1 MGRICK
7 ESSVNK
13 ISVMIVDDSVLMR
26 KLIGKI
32 IEDDPEIEIAAKAMN
47 GKFALSKMKTHEPD
61 LIILD
66 LEMPEMDGITFL
78 KEKHKLSNNIPVII
92 LSSIATKGAA
102 VTMEAL
108 SLGASDF
115 ITKPSGS
122 VSLDIADI
130 GDRLKSLIKA
140 YGNDYIRRHRS
151 KKSSSLRSATTSVI
165 EKKDIAVARPATAIR
180 DWEKITPLCKPG
192 KFELL
197 AIGISTGGPN
207 ALRKVFA
214 MIPENFP
221 LPIVVVQHMPAGFT
235 KEFAKGL
242 DRISPLQVKEA
253 EEGDI
258 LKAGRVLIAP
268 GDRHIKVERKSLGGI
283 IHLEDSDLVSG
294 HKPSA
299 DVLFESV
306 AKCYGK
312 NAIAVIMTGMGK
324 DGARQIGEIYRAGG
338 YTLGQNQDSCVV
350 YGMPKVAFEH
360 GYIHEQFSLID
371 LPGKLDNLVTVG
383 D

>member
-1 MGRICK
+1 M
-7 ESSVNK
+7 SK
-13 ISVMIVDDSVLMR
+13 ISVMVVDDSVLMR

-32 IEDDPEIEIAAKAMN
+32 LEEDAEIEVAAKAMN
-47 GKFALSKMKTHEPD
+47 GKFALTKMKTHEPD

-78 KEKHKLSNNIPVII
+78 KEKHKLNNNIPVII

-102 VTMEAL
+102 ITMEAL
-108 SLGASDF
+108 GLGASDF

-122 VSLDIADI
+122 VSLDIAEV
-130 GDRLKSLIKA
+130 GDRLRSLVKA
-140 YGNDYIRRHRS
+140 YGKDYIRRHKGSSPVTPSSVRPMTPTAP
-151 KKSSSLRSATTSVI
+151 KPVITKAPEVAKS
-165 EKKDIAVARPATAIR
+165 
-180 DWEKITPLCKPG
+180 DWEKITPLTKPG

-242 DRISPLQVKEA
+242 DRISALEVKEA
-253 EEGDI
+253 EEGDL
-258 LKAGRVLIAP
+258 LKPGRVLIAP
-268 GDRHIKVERKSLGGI
+268 GDRHIRVEKKSLGGTV
-283 IHLEDSDLVSG
+283 HLEDSPLVSG

-299 DVLFESV
+299 DVLFASV
-306 AKCYGK
+306 AKNYG
-312 NAIAVIMTGMGK
+312 NHALAVIMTGMGK
-324 DGARQIGEIYRAGG
+324 DGAKQLGEIYRAGG
-338 YTLGQNQDSCVV
+338 YTLGQNQESCVV
-350 YGMPKVAFEH
+350 YGMPKVAHEH
-360 GYIHEQFSLID
+360 GYVHEQFSLINLPDRLSD
-371 LPGKLDNLVTVG
+371 LAANGA
-383 D
+383 

>member
-1 MGRICK
+1 MERICK
-7 ESSVNK
+7 GDIVTK

-32 IEDDPEIEIAAKAMN
+32 LEEDPDIEIAAKAMN

-78 KEKHKLSNNIPVII
+78 KEKHKLRNNIPVII

-102 VTMEAL
+102 ITMEAL
-108 SLGASDF
+108 GLGASDF

-122 VSLDIADI
+122 VSMDIADI
-130 GDRLKSLIKA
+130 GEKLRSLVKA
-140 YGNDYIRRHRS
+140 YGRDYIRRS
-151 KKSSSLRSATTSVI
+151 GTNKTTTTTTNI
-165 EKKDIAVARPATAIR
+165 TPEKKVLTTNIPTLSSREN
-180 DWEKITPLCKPG
+180 WEKITPVCKHG
-192 KFELL
+192 KFEIL

-214 MIPENFP
+214 MIPGDFP

-242 DRISPLQVKEA
+242 DRISALDVKEA
-253 EEGDI
+253 EEGDL
-258 LKAGRVLIAP
+258 LKPGRVLIAP
-268 GDRHIKVERKSLGGI
+268 GDRHVTVERKSLGGVV
-283 IHLEDSDLVSG
+283 HLENSDLVSG

-306 AKCYGK
+306 AKNYGK
-312 NAIAVIMTGMGK
+312 NSLAVIMTGMGK
-324 DGARQIGEIYRAGG
+324 DGAKKIGEVYRAGG
-338 YTLGQNQDSCVV
+338 YTLGQNQESSIV
-350 YGMPKVAFEH
+350 YGMPKVAHEN

-371 LPGKLDNLVTVG
+371 LPEVLNRLLTNGA
-383 D
+383 

>member
-1 MGRICK
+1 
-7 ESSVNK
+7 VNK

-32 IEDDPEIEIAAKAMN
+32 LEEDPEIEIAAKAMN
-47 GKFALSKMKTHEPD
+47 GVFALSKMSTHEPD
-61 LIILD
+61 VIILD

-78 KEKHKLSNNIPVII
+78 KEKHKLKNNIPVII

-102 VTMEAL
+102 ITMEAL

-122 VSLDIADI
+122 VSLDIAEV
-130 GDRLKSLIKA
+130 GDRLKSLVKA
-140 YGNDYIRRHRS
+140 YGNDYVRRHKNS
-151 KKSSSLRSATTSVI
+151 GSVSSSAAIVREVKPIQREVPAAVI
-165 EKKDIAVARPATAIR
+165 SPNRE
-180 DWEKITPLCKPG
+180 WEHITPISKHG

-214 MIPENFP
+214 MIPADFP

-235 KEFAKGL
+235 LEFAKGL
-242 DRISPLQVKEA
+242 NRICALDVKEA
-253 EEGDI
+253 EEGDL
-258 LKAGRVLIAP
+258 LKKGRILIAP
-268 GDRHIKVERKSLGGI
+268 GDRHLKVEKRSLGGV
-283 IHLEDSDLVSG
+283 IHLDDSNLVSG
-294 HKPSA
+294 HKPSV

-306 AKCYGK
+306 AKYYGK
-312 NAIAVIMTGMGK
+312 NSIAVIMTGMGK
-324 DGARQIGEIYRAGG
+324 DGARQIGEVYRAGG
-338 YTLGQNQDSCVV
+338 YTLGQNQESCVV
-350 YGMPKVAFEH
+350 YGMPKVAFDH

-371 LPGKLDNLVTVG
+371 LPDKLISLVASST
-383 D
+383 

>member
-1 MGRICK
+1 
-7 ESSVNK
+7 VNK

-32 IEDDPEIEIAAKAMN
+32 LEDRDDIEVVAKAMN
-47 GKFALSKMKTHEPD
+47 GKFALSKMKMHEPD
-61 LIILD
+61 VIILD

-78 KEKHKLSNNIPVII
+78 KEKNKLKNKVPVII
-92 LSSIATKGAA
+92 LSSVATKGAA
-102 VTMEAL
+102 ITMEAL

-122 VSLDIADI
+122 VSLDIAEV
-130 GDRLKSLIKA
+130 GEKLVSLVKA
-140 YGNDYIRRHRS
+140 YGRDYQRRHGV
-151 KKSSSLRSATTSVI
+151 SSYAHSEPEASFSHER
-165 EKKDIAVARPATAIR
+165 VASSTPVKTVPISEEGW
-180 DWEKITPLCKPG
+180 DVITPESRPG
-192 KFELL
+192 RPEIL

-214 MIPENFP
+214 MIPGDFP

-242 DRISPLQVKEA
+242 DRISAIEVKEA
-253 EEGDI
+253 EEGDV
-258 LKAGRVLIAP
+258 LKPGRALIAP
-268 GDRHIKVERKSLGGI
+268 GDRHIVVEKKSLCSVVK
-283 IHLEDSDLVSG
+283 LLDTELVSG

-306 AKCYGK
+306 AKSYGK
-312 NAIAVIMTGMGK
+312 NSIAVIMTGMGK
-324 DGARQIGEIYRAGG
+324 DGAKKIGEIYRKGG
-338 YTLGQNQDSCVV
+338 YTLGQDQESSVV

-371 LPGKLDNLVTVG
+371 LPTKLTKLL
-383 D
+383 

>member
-1 MGRICK
+1 MERICK
-7 ESSVNK
+7 GDIVTK

-32 IEDDPEIEIAAKAMN
+32 LEEDPDIYVTAKAMN

-102 VTMEAL
+102 ITMEAL
-108 SLGASDF
+108 GLGACDF
-115 ITKPSGS
+115 VTKPSGS
-122 VSLDIADI
+122 VSLNITEI
-130 GDRLKSLIKA
+130 GEKLKSLVKA
-140 YGNDYIRRHRS
+140 YGRDYVRRS
-151 KKSSSLRSATTSVI
+151 GNVPLSQIKSRVSSVSRTVQAPSVI
-165 EKKDIAVARPATAIR
+165 PESRNS
-180 DWEKITPLCKPG
+180 WEKITPICKHG
-192 KFELL
+192 KFEVLT
-197 AIGISTGGPN
+197 IGISTGGPN

-214 MIPENFP
+214 MIPGDFP
-221 LPIVVVQHMPAGFT
+221 LPIIVVQHMPAGFT

-242 DRISPLQVKEA
+242 DRISPLEVKEA
-253 EEGDI
+253 EEGDL
-258 LKAGRVLIAP
+258 LKVGRVLIAP
-268 GDRHIKVERKSLGGI
+268 GDRHVRVERKSLGGVV
-283 IHLEDSDLVSG
+283 HLDDTDLVSG

-306 AKCYGK
+306 AKSFGK
-312 NAIAVIMTGMGK
+312 NSLAVIMTGMGK
-324 DGARQIGEIYRAGG
+324 DGAKKIGEIYRNGG
-338 YTLGQNQDSCVV
+338 YTLGQNQESCVV

-371 LPGKLDNLVTVG
+371 LTERLNKLVANST
-383 D
+383 

>member
-1 MGRICK
+1 M
-7 ESSVNK
+7 SK

-32 IEDDPEIEIAAKAMN
+32 LEEDSDIEVVAKAMN
-47 GKFALSKMKTHEPD
+47 GKFALSKMETHEPD

-78 KEKHKLSNNIPVII
+78 KEKHKLHNNIPVII
-92 LSSIATKGAA
+92 LSSVATKGASI
-102 VTMEAL
+102 TIEAL
-108 SLGASDF
+108 GLGASDF

-122 VSLDIADI
+122 VSLDIAEV
-130 GDRLKSLIKA
+130 GERLISLVKA
-140 YGNDYIRRHRS
+140 YGSDYIRRHKDS
-151 KKSSSLRSATTSVI
+151 KKDSYIPRSSVQVQPQTQTIAPTTYKPEIKSSFDG
-165 EKKDIAVARPATAIR
+165 E
-180 DWEKITPLCKPG
+180 WEKITPQCTHG
-192 KFELL
+192 KFEIL

-242 DRISPLQVKEA
+242 NRICPLEVKEA

-258 LKAGRVLIAP
+258 IKTGRILIAP
-268 GDRHIKVERKSLGGI
+268 GDKHVKVERKSLGGV
-283 IHLEDSDLVSG
+283 IHLDDSELVSG
-294 HKPSA
+294 HKPSV

-306 AKCYGK
+306 AKNYGK
-312 NAIAVIMTGMGK
+312 NSLAVIMTGMGK
-324 DGARQIGEIYRAGG
+324 DGAKKIGEVYRSGG
-338 YTLGQNQDSCVV
+338 YTMGQNQESCVV

-360 GYIHEQFSLID
+360 GYLHEQFSLID
-371 LPGKLDNLVTVG
+371 LPGRLEKLIANCT
-383 D
+383 

>member
-1 MGRICK
+1 M
-7 ESSVNK
+7 NK
-13 ISVMIVDDSVLMR
+13 ISVMVVDDSVLMR

-32 IEDDPEIEIAAKAMN
+32 LEDDLDIEVVAKAMN

-61 LIILD
+61 IIILD

-78 KEKHKLSNNIPVII
+78 KEKHKLNNNIPVII

-102 VTMEAL
+102 ITMEAL

-115 ITKPSGS
+115 VTKPSGS
-122 VSLDIADI
+122 VSLDISDI
-130 GDRLKSLIKA
+130 GEKLKSLVKA
-140 YGNDYIRRHRS
+140 YGRDYVRRHKTTRATAVENIRPS
-151 KKSSSLRSATTSVI
+151 FSSSSEPKASISTSS
-165 EKKDIAVARPATAIR
+165 D
-180 DWEKITPLCKPG
+180 DWEKITPISKPG

-214 MIPENFP
+214 MIPEDFP

-242 DRISPLQVKEA
+242 DRISSLEVKEA
-253 EEGDI
+253 EDGDLI
-258 LKAGRVLIAP
+258 KKGRILIAP
-268 GDRHIKVERKSLGGI
+268 GDRHIKVEKKSLGGVI
-283 IHLEDSDLVSG
+283 RLDDSALVSG

-306 AKCYGK
+306 AANYGK

-324 DGARQIGEIYRAGG
+324 DGAKKIGEVYRAGG
-338 YTLGQNQDSCVV
+338 YTLGQNQESCVV

-371 LPGKLDNLVTVG
+371 LPSKLEALVTSG
-383 D
+383 A

>member
-1 MGRICK
+1 MARIC
-7 ESSVNK
+7 EEIILNK

-32 IEDDPEIEIAAKAMN
+32 LEDDPEIEVAAKAMN
-47 GKFALSKMKTHEPD
+47 GKFALSKMNTHEPD

-92 LSSIATKGAA
+92 LSSIATKGATI
-102 VTMEAL
+102 TMEAL

-130 GDRLKSLIKA
+130 GEKLKALVKA
-140 YGNDYIRRHRS
+140 YGRDYIRRNGN
-151 KKSSSLRSATTSVI
+151 KKTESLHSTYSAPTKREIPEINKIS
-165 EKKDIAVARPATAIR
+165 D
-180 DWEKITPLCKPG
+180 DWEKITPICSHG
-192 KFELL
+192 KFEIL

-214 MIPENFP
+214 MIPADFP
-221 LPIVVVQHMPAGFT
+221 LPVVVVQHMPAGFT

-242 DRISPLQVKEA
+242 DRISPLEVKEA
-253 EEGDI
+253 EEGDL
-258 LKAGRVLIAP
+258 LKRGRILIAP
-268 GDRHIKVERKSLGGI
+268 GDRHVKVERKSLGGV
-283 IHLEDSDLVSG
+283 IHLDDSSLVSG

-306 AKCYGK
+306 AKGYGK
-312 NAIAVIMTGMGK
+312 NSIAVIMTGMGK
-324 DGARQIGEIYRAGG
+324 DGAKKIGEVYRAGG
-338 YTLGQNQDSCVV
+338 YTLGQNQESCIV

-371 LPGKLDNLVTVG
+371 LPELLNKLVTSST
-383 D
+383 

>member
-1 MGRICK
+1 MD
-7 ESSVNK
+7 K

-32 IEDDPEIEIAAKAMN
+32 LEDDDEIEVAAKAMN

-78 KEKHKLSNNIPVII
+78 KEKNKLRSKIPVII
-92 LSSIATKGAA
+92 LSSIATKGASI
-102 VTMEAL
+102 TMEAL

-122 VSLDIADI
+122 VSLDIAEI
-130 GDRLKSLIKA
+130 GEKLKSLVKA
-140 YGNDYIRRHRS
+140 YGKDYIRRYG
-151 KKSSSLRSATTSVI
+151 KTSNGKPRLEEPVKVNRQPMPVETKTI
-165 EKKDIAVARPATAIR
+165 KRE
-180 DWEKITPLCKPG
+180 WEQITPECKHG
-192 KFELL
+192 KFEIL

-214 MIPENFP
+214 MIPANFP

-242 DRISPLQVKEA
+242 DRISAIDVKEA
-253 EEGDI
+253 EDGDL
-258 LKAGRVLIAP
+258 LKPGRALIAP
-268 GDRHIKVERKSLGGI
+268 GDKHITVDRKSLSGMVRLLDTG
-283 IHLEDSDLVSG
+283 LVSG

-306 AKCYGK
+306 AKHYGK
-312 NAIAVIMTGMGK
+312 NALAVIMTGMGK
-324 DGARQIGEIYRAGG
+324 DGARKLGEVYRKGG
-338 YTLGQNQDSCVV
+338 YTLGQDQESCVV
-350 YGMPKVAFEH
+350 YGMPKVAFEQ
-360 GYIHEQFSLID
+360 GYVHEQFSLIN
-371 LPGKLDNLVTVG
+371 LPNKLNELVTG
-383 D
+383 SA

>member
-1 MGRICK
+1 MT
-7 ESSVNK
+7 K

-32 IEDDPEIEIAAKAMN
+32 LEEDPDIEIAAKAMN

-78 KEKHKLSNNIPVII
+78 KEKHKLRNNIPVII
-92 LSSIATKGAA
+92 LSSIATKGAGI
-102 VTMEAL
+102 TMEAL
-108 SLGASDF
+108 GLGASDF

-122 VSLDIADI
+122 VSMDIADI
-130 GDRLKSLIKA
+130 GEKLRSLVKA
-140 YGNDYIRRHRS
+140 YGRDYIRRSGNNKTITTTTTNITPERKVHTAS
-151 KKSSSLRSATTSVI
+151 ISTQSS
-165 EKKDIAVARPATAIR
+165 R
-180 DWEKITPLCKPG
+180 DNWEKITPVCKHG
-192 KFELL
+192 KFEIL

-214 MIPENFP
+214 MIPGNFP
-221 LPIVVVQHMPAGFT
+221 LPVVVVQHMPAGFT

-242 DRISPLQVKEA
+242 DRISALDVKEA
-253 EEGDI
+253 EEGDL
-258 LKAGRVLIAP
+258 LKPGRVLIAP
-268 GDRHIKVERKSLGGI
+268 GDRHVTVERKSLGGVV
-283 IHLEDSDLVSG
+283 HLEDSDLVSG

-306 AKCYGK
+306 AKNYGK
-312 NAIAVIMTGMGK
+312 NSLAVIMTGMGK
-324 DGARQIGEIYRAGG
+324 DGAKKIGEVYRAGG
-338 YTLGQNQDSCVV
+338 YTLGQNQESSIV
-350 YGMPKVAFEH
+350 YGMPKVAHES

-371 LPGKLDNLVTVG
+371 LPDILNKLVTNG
-383 D
+383 A

>member
-1 MGRICK
+1 MERIC
-7 ESSVNK
+7 EENLVNK

-32 IEDDPEIEIAAKAMN
+32 LEDDPDIEIAAKAMN

-92 LSSIATKGAA
+92 LSSVATKGAA
-102 VTMEAL
+102 ITMEAL

-122 VSLDIADI
+122 VSLDIAEI
-130 GDRLKSLIKA
+130 GEKLKSLVKA
-140 YGNDYIRRHRS
+140 YGRDYIRRSDIKKPDTFKSIQS
-151 KKSSSLRSATTSVI
+151 KIPTRRTVEVSPISRV
-165 EKKDIAVARPATAIR
+165 
-180 DWEKITPLCKPG
+180 WEKITPVCKPG
-192 KFELL
+192 KFEIL

-242 DRISPLQVKEA
+242 DRISPLDVKEA

-258 LKAGRVLIAP
+258 LKPGRVLIAP
-268 GDRHIKVERKSLGGI
+268 GDRHVKVERKSLGGI
-283 IHLEDSDLVSG
+283 VHLEDSSLVSG

-299 DVLFESV
+299 DVLFGSV
-306 AKCYGK
+306 AKNFGK
-312 NAIAVIMTGMGK
+312 NSIAVIMTGMGK
-324 DGARQIGEIYRAGG
+324 DGAKNIGEIYRAGG
-338 YTLGQNQDSCVV
+338 YTLGQNEESCVV
-350 YGMPKVAFEH
+350 YGMPKVAYDH
-360 GYIHEQFSLID
+360 GYLHEQFSLID
-371 LPGKLDNLVTVG
+371 LPGVLDKLVTHGV
-383 D
+383 

>member
-1 MGRICK
+1 M
-7 ESSVNK
+7 SK

-32 IEDDPEIEIAAKAMN
+32 LEEDPEIEVAAKAMN
-47 GKFALSKMKTHEPD
+47 GKFALTKMKTHEPD

-78 KEKHKLSNNIPVII
+78 KEKHKLNNNIPVII

-102 VTMEAL
+102 ITMEAL
-108 SLGASDF
+108 GLGASDF

-122 VSLDIADI
+122 VSLDIAEV
-130 GDRLKSLIKA
+130 GERLRALVKA
-140 YGNDYIRRHRS
+140 YGKDYIRRHRDKPTS
-151 KKSSSLRSATTSVI
+151 AATTSLRTSTPTPPVTLPSSRIKPI
-165 EKKDIAVARPATAIR
+165 EKPKGE
-180 DWEKITPLCKPG
+180 WESITPITKPG

-221 LPIVVVQHMPAGFT
+221 LPVVVVQHMPAGFT

-242 DRISPLQVKEA
+242 DRISPLEVKEA
-253 EEGDI
+253 EEGDL
-258 LKAGRVLIAP
+258 LKPGRVLIAP
-268 GDRHIKVERKSLGGI
+268 GDRHISVEKRSLGGVV
-283 IHLEDSDLVSG
+283 HLEDTPLVSG

-299 DVLFESV
+299 DVLFSSV
-306 AKCYGK
+306 AKSYG
-312 NAIAVIMTGMGK
+312 NHSLAVIMTGMGK
-324 DGARQIGEIYRAGG
+324 DGAKQLGEIYRAGG
-338 YTLGQNQDSCVV
+338 YTLGQNQESCVV
-350 YGMPKVAFEH
+350 YGMPKVAHEH
-360 GYIHEQFSLID
+360 GYVHEQFSLINLPDRLFD
-371 LPGKLDNLVTVG
+371 LAANGA
-383 D
+383 

>member
-1 MGRICK
+1 M
-7 ESSVNK
+7 SK

-32 IEDDPEIEIAAKAMN
+32 LEDDPDIEIAAKAMN

-92 LSSIATKGAA
+92 LSSIATKGASI
-102 VTMEAL
+102 TMEAL
-108 SLGASDF
+108 GLGASDF

-122 VSLDIADI
+122 VSMDIASI
-130 GDRLKSLIKA
+130 GERLRSLVKA
-140 YGNDYIRRHRS
+140 YGRDYVRRHGSPQRS
-151 KKSSSLRSATTSVI
+151 NIIKSSFASTSP
-165 EKKDIAVARPATAIR
+165 AVSHPVLTPTLGSRD
-180 DWEKITPLCKPG
+180 DWEKITPTCKHG
-192 KFELL
+192 KFEIL

-214 MIPENFP
+214 MIPGDFP

-242 DRISPLQVKEA
+242 DRISALEVKEA
-253 EEGDI
+253 EEGDL

-268 GDRHIKVERKSLGGI
+268 GDRHITVERKSLGGVV
-283 IHLEDSDLVSG
+283 HLENSDLVSG

-306 AKCYGK
+306 AKNFGK
-312 NAIAVIMTGMGK
+312 NSLAVIMTGMGK
-324 DGARQIGEIYRAGG
+324 DGAKKIGEIYRNGG
-338 YTLGQNQDSCVV
+338 YTLGQNQDSSVV
-350 YGMPKVAFEH
+350 YGMPKVAHEH

-371 LPGKLDNLVTVG
+371 LPEILNRLLTNGA
-383 D
+383 

>member
-1 MGRICK
+1 MERIC
-7 ESSVNK
+7 EGNSMNK

-32 IEDDPEIEIAAKAMN
+32 IEDDPDIEIAAKAMN

-102 VTMEAL
+102 ITMEAL

-122 VSLDIADI
+122 VSLDIAEI
-130 GDRLKSLIKA
+130 GDKLKSLIKA
-140 YGNDYIRRHRS
+140 YGRDYIRRHIVRKTDTYQS
-151 KKSSSLRSATTSVI
+151 VKSTMPVRRVI
-165 EKKDIAVARPATAIR
+165 EEPTPMPSASE
-180 DWEKITPLCKPG
+180 WEKITPLCKPG
-192 KFELL
+192 KFEIL

-242 DRISPLQVKEA
+242 DRISPLDVKEA
-253 EEGDI
+253 EEGDL
-258 LKAGRVLIAP
+258 LKPGRVLIAP
-268 GDRHIKVERKSLGGI
+268 GDRHVKVERKSLGGVV
-283 IHLEDSDLVSG
+283 HLDDTALVSG

-299 DVLFESV
+299 DVLFESI
-306 AKCYGK
+306 AKNYGK
-312 NAIAVIMTGMGK
+312 NSIAVIMTGMGK
-324 DGARQIGEIYRAGG
+324 DGAKKIGEIYRSGG
-338 YTLGQNQDSCVV
+338 YTLGQNQESCVV
-350 YGMPKVAFEH
+350 YGMPKVAHEH
-360 GYIHEQFSLID
+360 GYLHGQFSLID
-371 LPGKLDNLVTVG
+371 LPGKLDKLVTNGV
-383 D
+383 

>member
-1 MGRICK
+1 M
-7 ESSVNK
+7 NK

-32 IEDDPEIEIAAKAMN
+32 LEDDPDIEVEAKAMN
-47 GKFALSKMKTHEPD
+47 GKFALSKMKMHEPD

-78 KEKHKLSNNIPVII
+78 KEKNKLRNKIPVII

-102 VTMEAL
+102 ITMEAL

-122 VSLDIADI
+122 VSLDIAEI
-130 GDRLKSLIKA
+130 GEKLKSLIKA
-140 YGNDYIRRHRS
+140 YGRDFIRRHGVDHN
-151 KKSSSLRSATTSVI
+151 KHTPLAKPKEVKTTPVI
-165 EKKDIAVARPATAIR
+165 ARAPAINR
-180 DWEKITPLCKPG
+180 DWEKISPQCKHG
-192 KFELL
+192 KFEIL

-214 MIPENFP
+214 MIPGDFP

-242 DRISPLQVKEA
+242 DRISAIDVKEA
-253 EEGDI
+253 EDGDL
-258 LKAGRVLIAP
+258 LKPGRALIAP
-268 GDRHIKVERKSLGGI
+268 GDRHIIVERKSLSGMVK
-283 IHLEDSDLVSG
+283 LLDTDLVSG

-299 DVLFESV
+299 DVLFESI
-306 AKCYGK
+306 AKHYGK
-312 NAIAVIMTGMGK
+312 NALAAIMTGMGK
-324 DGARQIGEIYRAGG
+324 DGARKIGEIYRKGG

-350 YGMPKVAFEH
+350 YGMPKVAFEN

-371 LPGKLDNLVTVG
+371 LPNKLNELLKI
-383 D
+383 

>member
-1 MGRICK
+1 MD
-7 ESSVNK
+7 K

-32 IEDDPEIEIAAKAMN
+32 LEDDPDIEVAAKAMN
-47 GKFALSKMKTHEPD
+47 GKFALSKMKSHEPD

-92 LSSIATKGAA
+92 LSSIATKGASI
-102 VTMEAL
+102 TMEAL

-122 VSLDIADI
+122 VSLDIAEI
-130 GDRLKSLIKA
+130 GEKLKSLVKA
-140 YGNDYIRRHRS
+140 YGRDYRRRH
-151 KKSSSLRSATTSVI
+151 SSLSKPTMTTSQVPT
-165 EKKDIAVARPATAIR
+165 RPVTRVEIKPVSPRSR
-180 DWEKITPLCKPG
+180 DWEEITPMCKHG
-192 KFELL
+192 KFEIL

-242 DRISPLQVKEA
+242 DRISPLNVKEA
-253 EEGDI
+253 EEGDL

-268 GDRHIKVERKSLGGI
+268 GDRHVSVERKSLGGI
-283 IHLEDSDLVSG
+283 IHLENSALVSG

-299 DVLFESV
+299 DVLFKSV
-306 AKCYGK
+306 AKNYGK
-312 NAIAVIMTGMGK
+312 NSVAIIMTGMGK
-324 DGARQIGEIYRAGG
+324 DGAKMIGEVYRNGG
-338 YTLGQNQDSCVV
+338 YTMGQNQDSCVV
-350 YGMPKVAFEH
+350 YGMPKVAQEH
-360 GYIHEQFSLID
+360 GYLHEQFSLID
-371 LPGKLDNLVTVG
+371 LPNRLNSLVTSG
-383 D
+383 T